1 MRQSEVSRRY
11 SFALFELAKEED
23 KLFIFRDELAAIL
36 QVMEEYPDLKKLL
49 LHPRTKRGDKK
60 LLLERIFS
68 GNLSKEL
75 LNFLKLL
82 TDRRR
87 ESYLEAIYQ
96 DYLDLLNKEENILEI
111 EVFSAISLPDDLR
124 NKLVEKLTA
133 LTGSRISIKEK
144 VDPEIIGGL
153 ILKIGD
159 RIIDGSIRKDL
170 EALKNKIVQI
180 PVS

>member
-1 MRQSEVSRRY
+1 M
-11 SFALFELAKEED
+11 
-23 KLFIFRDELAAIL
+23 
-36 QVMEEYPDLKKLL
+36 
-49 LHPRTKRGDKK
+49 
-60 LLLERIFS
+60 
-68 GNLSKEL
+68 
-75 LNFLKLL
+75 
-82 TDRRR
+82 
-87 ESYLEAIYQ
+87 
-96 DYLDLLNKEENILEI
+96 
-111 EVFSAISLPDDLR
+111 FSAISLPDDLR

>member
-1 MRQSEVSRRY
+1 MKQIEIAKRY
-11 SFALFELAKEED
+11 GLALFELAKEED
-23 KLFIFRDELAAIL
+23 KLFAFREELARVI
-36 QVMEEYPDLKKLL
+36 QTMDEYPDLKKLY
-49 LHPRTKRGDKK
+49 LHPRIRREDKK
-60 LLLERIFS
+60 LLLEKIFS
-68 GNLSKEL
+68 VELSREL

>member
-1 MRQSEVSRRY
+1 MKQIEIAKRY
-11 SFALFELAKEED
+11 GLALFELAKEED
-23 KLFIFRDELAAIL
+23 KLFAFREELARVI
-36 QVMEEYPDLKKLL
+36 QTMDEYPDLKKLY
-49 LHPRTKRGDKK
+49 LHPRIRREDKK

>member
-1 MRQSEVSRRY
+1 M
-11 SFALFELAKEED
+11 FELGKEED
-23 KLFIFRDELAAIL
+23 KLSVFRAELASVLRI
-36 QVMEEYPDLKKLL
+36 MEEYPDLKKLL
-49 LHPRTKRGDKK
+49 LHPRIRREDKK
-60 LLLERIFS
+60 LLLERVFS
-68 GNLSKEL
+68 EELSKEL

-87 ESYLEAIYQ
+87 ESYLEAIYK
-96 DYLDLLNKEENILEI
+96 DYLDLLNKEENILEV
-111 EVFSAISLPDDLR
+111 EVRSAISLPDDLR